1 MYRNTAFLLL
11 ILIFT
16 AIGTA
21 VAGQT
26 PTAAVKPSVIAGDVL
41 SLGEKTAVVTT
52 NTGAVNVVFTDQTVF
67 KRVSAVNPDFTSA
80 TDGAVTDIGVGDKLT
95 VTGFLATDGKSIP
108 ARTVYFITKA
118 DIASKNAKESEEW
131 RRRGVAGKVTNVNPQ
146 TGQLTIEVRGVIGST
161 NTVLTP
167 KEGAQFLKYAPDS
180 IRFDEAVASSLA
192 EVNVGDMLRALGDKS
207 ADGTSFAAE
216 RVITGAFQTIAGTVT
231 SVDTEKNEIVI
242 KNLQD
247 NKNMTVA
254 ISDFTVI
261 KRFPQEM
268 AERLAGA
275 QMMAGAGG
283 GARPAGRGNVQVR
296 PVLPPGGQPAPGA
309 GGRPGFGG
317 AGGSGSIDDMIDRF
331 PAISA
336 SELTVGDMIAFS
348 SSKNGNA
355 LRVKAIKVLAGVEPF
370 IRMAQASSG
379 GRRGQG
385 VDGGFTIPG
394 LDSIGGP

>member
-1 MYRNTAFLLL
+1 MHRNTAFLIL
-11 ILIFT
+11 ILLFT
-16 AIGTA
+16 AIGNA

-26 PTAAVKPSVIAGDVL
+26 PLTAVKPSVVAGDVS
-41 SLGEKTAVVTT
+41 SLGDKTAVVATK
-52 NTGAVNVVFTDQTVF
+52 TGSVNVVFTDQTVF
-67 KRVSAVNPDFTSA
+67 KRVSAVNPDFKSA

-207 ADGTSFAAE
+207 SDGTSFAAE

-231 SVDTEKNEIVI
+231 SVDAEKNEIVI

-247 NKNMTVA
+247 NKDMTVA

-275 QMMAGAGG
+275 QMMGGPGG

-296 PVLPPGGQPAPGA
+296 PVSPPGGQRAPGA
-309 GGRPGFGG
+309 GGRSGPGG
-317 AGGSGSIDDMIDRF
+317 AGTAGSIDDMVDRF

-336 SELTVGDMIAFS
+336 ADLTVGDMIAFS

-385 VDGGFTIPG
+385 VDGSFTIPG

>member
-1 MYRNTAFLLL
+1 MHRNTAFLIL
-11 ILIFT
+11 ILLYT
-16 AIGTA
+16 AIGNA
-21 VAGQT
+21 VTGQT
-26 PTAAVKPSVIAGDVL
+26 PTTAVKPSVIAGDVS
-41 SLGEKTAVVTT
+41 SLGEKTAVVATKS
-52 NTGAVNVVFTDQTVF
+52 GAVNVVFTDQTIF
-67 KRVSAVNPDFTSA
+67 KRVSAVNPDFKSA
-80 TDGAVTDIGVGDKLT
+80 TDGVVTDIGVGDKLT

-118 DIASKNAKESEEW
+118 DIASKNAKESGEW

-146 TGQLTIEVRGVIGST
+146 TGQLTIEVRGMVGST

-207 ADGTSFAAE
+207 TDGTSFAAE
-216 RVITGAFQTIAGTVT
+216 RVITGAFRTIAGTVT
-231 SVDTEKNEIVI
+231 SVDGEKNEIVI

-247 NKNMTVA
+247 NKDMTVA

-261 KRFPQEM
+261 KRFPQEL

-275 QMMAGAGG
+275 QMMGSAGG

-296 PVLPPGGQPAPGA
+296 PVSPGGQPAPGA
-309 GGRPGFGG
+309 GGRPGPGG
-317 AGGSGSIDDMIDRF
+317 AGASGSIDDMVDRF

-355 LRVKAIKVLAGVEPF
+355 DRVRAIKVLAGVEPF
-370 IRMAQASSG
+370 IRMAQAASG
-379 GRRGQG
+379 GRRGPG
-385 VDGGFTIPG
+385 VDGSFTIPG
-394 LDSIGGP
+394 LDSMGGP

>member
-1 MYRNTAFLLL
+1 MHRNTAFLIL
-11 ILIFT
+11 ILLLA
-16 AIGTA
+16 AIGNA
-21 VAGQT
+21 VGGQT
-26 PTAAVKPSVIAGDVL
+26 PTTAVKPSVIAGDIS
-41 SLGEKTAVVTT
+41 SLGEKMAVVTT
-52 NTGAVNVVFTDQTVF
+52 KTGAVNVVFTDQTVF
-67 KRVSAVNPDFTSA
+67 KRVSAVNPDFKSA

-95 VTGFLATDGKSIP
+95 VTGILATDGKSIP

-146 TGQLTIEVRGVIGST
+146 TGQLTIEVRGMVGST

-192 EVNVGDMLRALGDKS
+192 EISVGDMLRALGDKS

-231 SVDTEKNEIVI
+231 SVNADKNEIVI

-247 NKNMTVA
+247 NKDMTVSIA
-254 ISDFTVI
+254 DFTVI

-275 QMMAGAGG
+275 QMMGGAGG
-283 GARPAGRGNVQVR
+283 GARRAGGGNVQVR
-296 PVLPPGGQPAPGA
+296 PVSPPGGQPAPGA
-309 GGRPGFGG
+309 GSRPGPGG
-317 AGGSGSIDDMIDRF
+317 GGSPSIDDMIDRF
-331 PAISA
+331 PTIAA
-336 SELTVGDMIAFS
+336 SDLAAGDMIAFS

-355 LRVKAIKVLAGVEPF
+355 VRVKAIKVLAGVEPF

-394 LDSIGGP
+394 LDSIGP